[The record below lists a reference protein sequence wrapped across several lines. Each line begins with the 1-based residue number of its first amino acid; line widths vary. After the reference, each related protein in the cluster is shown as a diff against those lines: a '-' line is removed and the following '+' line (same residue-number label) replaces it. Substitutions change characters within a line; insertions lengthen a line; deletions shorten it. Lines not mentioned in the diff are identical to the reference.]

1 VTVSGVTH
9 TISSGRTLAV
19 PTRRPDLSHTSDL
32 ARCQPATGS
41 SAQPGAG
48 PLAAVDG
55 SLATDWQPRRI
66 TSSLTVPLAHIA
78 VIRSAT
84 LDWGQAY
91 PPPPAPNV
99 HPPPGPVKTL
109 RASSYDL
116 LVSTNGTKWIT
127 AAQVRGVTTGT
138 QDLLTFPPVRARY
151 VRIQITAATH
161 DTPPMLEEITV
172 PGSAPG
178 GA

>member
-1 VTVSGVTH
+1 VTVGGVTH
-9 TISSGRTLAV
+9 TISSGQTLTT
-19 PTRRPDLSHTSDL
+19 PTRRPDLSQTADL
-32 ARCQPATGS
+32 VRCQAATAS
-41 SAQPGAG
+41 SAQPGAD

-55 SLATDWQPRRI
+55 SLATGWQPQQI
-66 TSSLTVPLAHIA
+66 TSSLTVPLAHTA

-84 LDWGQAY
+84 LDWGQEY

-116 LVSTNGTKWIT
+116 LVSTDGTSWTT
-127 AAQVRGVTTGT
+127 AAQVRGKTQGT
-138 QDLLTFPPVRARY
+138 QDELTFQPVRARY
-151 VRIQITAATH
+151 VRIQITAAAY

-172 PGSAPG
+172 PGA
-178 GA
+178 